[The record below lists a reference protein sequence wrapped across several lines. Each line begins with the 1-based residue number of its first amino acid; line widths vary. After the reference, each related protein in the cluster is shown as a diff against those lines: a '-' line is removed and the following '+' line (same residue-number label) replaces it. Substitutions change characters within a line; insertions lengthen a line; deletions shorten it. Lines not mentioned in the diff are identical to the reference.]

1 MCVKH
6 KYTII
11 IPHYNLIDL
20 LPRALFSIPDRPD
33 IQILVVDD
41 NSGIDEDRFHVLNTF
56 RQAECRFIFTKESKG
71 AGYVR
76 NVGLLH
82 ATGEWLLFLDA
93 DDFFEEGAFVFFD
106 AYADQPYDV
115 VYFNT
120 KSVYSESLL
129 PSPRFGI
136 YNAYINFAQ
145 PDNLHHQNIIRAYH
159 VVPVAKM
166 IRSSLVHAHNIRF
179 DEVPWGNDVFFATQ
193 VGAKASKIAIEKTVV
208 YVVTERENSLV
219 KQLSAEA
226 LLCRYKVALRANQYL
241 RSMGMKPYQNT
252 ILFHLRR
259 IAKCG
264 MLPFVKALSLGLKY
278 GGYNLH
284 TLYLSSRMVKH
295 ILRTYNPSQR

>member
-1 MCVKH
+1 MSVKH
-6 KYTII
+6 KYTVI
-11 IPHYNLIDL
+11 IPHYKLIDL
-20 LPRALFSIPDRPD
+20 LPRALNSIPDRQD
-33 IQILVVDD
+33 VQIVVVDD
-41 NSGIDEDRFHVLNTF
+41 NSGIDEERFHVLNTF
-56 RQAECRFIFTKESKG
+56 RHAECRFIFTKESKG

-76 NVGLLH
+76 NVGLSH

-93 DDFFEEGAFVFFD
+93 DDFFEEGAFSLFD
-106 AYADQPYDV
+106 EYADSTYDV

-120 KSVYSESLL
+120 RSVYSESLL
-129 PSPRFGI
+129 PSSRFGT

-166 IRSSLVHAHNIRF
+166 IRSALVHAHNIRF

-193 VGAKASKIAIEKTVV
+193 VGAKASKIAIEKKVT

-241 RSMGMKPYQNT
+241 RSVGMKPYQNT
-252 ILFHLRR
+252 ILFHLKR
-259 IAKCG
+259 ISKCG
-264 MLPFVKALSLGLKY
+264 MIPFVKAFCMGFKY

-295 ILRTYNPSQR
+295 ILHTYNPSQP

>member
-145 PDNLHHQNIIRAYH
+145 ADNVHHQNIIRAYH

>member
-1 MCVKH
+1 M
-6 KYTII
+6 
-11 IPHYNLIDL
+11 
-20 LPRALFSIPDRPD
+20 
-33 IQILVVDD
+33 
-41 NSGIDEDRFHVLNTF
+41 
-56 RQAECRFIFTKESKG
+56 
-71 AGYVR
+71 R
-76 NVGLLH
+76 NVGLSH

-129 PSPRFGI
+129 PSLRFGT

-145 PDNLHHQNIIRAYH
+145 TDNVHHQNIIRAYH

>member
-1 MCVKH
+1 MCVKY

-11 IPHYNLIDL
+11 IPHFNLIDL
-20 LPRALFSIPDRPD
+20 LPRALCSIPDRPD
-33 IQILVVDD
+33 VQILVVDD
-41 NSGIDEDRFHVLNTF
+41 NSGIDESRFHELNTF

-76 NVGLLH
+76 NVGLAH
-82 ATGEWLLFLDA
+82 ASGEWLLFLDA
-93 DDFFEEGAFVFFD
+93 DDFFEDGAFSLFD
-106 AYADQPYDV
+106 EHADSANDV

-120 KSVYSESLL
+120 RSVYSESLL
-129 PSPRFGI
+129 PSPRFGT
-136 YNAYINFAQ
+136 YNAYIDFAQ
-145 PDNLHHQNIIRAYH
+145 TDNIHHQNIIRAYH

-166 IRSSLVHAHNIRF
+166 IRSALVHAHNIRF

-219 KQLSAEA
+219 KQFSAEA

-241 RSMGMKPYQNT
+241 RSMGMHRYQNT
-252 ILFHLRR
+252 ILFHLKR
-259 IAKCG
+259 IARCG
-264 MLPFVKALSLGLKY
+264 MIPFVKALCLGFKY

-295 ILRTYNPSQR
+295 ILHTYNPSQR

>member
-93 DDFFEEGAFVFFD
+93 DDFFEEGTFVFFD

-145 PDNLHHQNIIRAYH
+145 ADNVHHQNIIRAYH

>member
-76 NVGLLH
+76 NVGLSH

-145 PDNLHHQNIIRAYH
+145 ADNVHHQNIIRAYH

-193 VGAKASKIAIEKTVV
+193 VGAKALKIAIEKTVV

>member
-41 NSGIDEDRFHVLNTF
+41 NSGIDEDRFHALNTF

-145 PDNLHHQNIIRAYH
+145 ADNVHHQNIIRAYH

-166 IRSSLVHAHNIRF
+166 IRLALVHAHNIRF

-193 VGAKASKIAIEKTVV
+193 VGAKGSKIAIEKTVV

-259 IAKCG
+259 IARCG